1 MYEEEG
7 IIKDKRYHFK
17 FHFLWG
23 GGGNVSREYL
33 SYMRLFIIFNVNFLE
48 PIVIL
53 MVRFIQDLQ
62 IPTKDIDKSEQTN
75 LRVSQAW
82 RRTKQKES

>member
-1 MYEEEG
+1 MSA
-7 IIKDKRYHFK
+7 KKTYHK
-17 FHFLWG
+17 
-23 GGGNVSREYL
+23 L
-33 SYMRLFIIFNVNFLE
+33 SYIIILNVNILE